1 MDAAIERHRTVDNPT
16 SLNKSSGLIFIQFI
30 IIMIID
36 FFLYTFK
43 TFYEYA
49 QQYYKTDNV
58 CMMLYLFY
66 FKVLIKNFVNMF
78 NIFICTSTTTTDMKE
93 TTISFQNNV
102 SSTPTSN
109 ILLENKTG
117 MFLYILSVAIQYKNR
132 YIFKQLLDLY
142 NSSKINRL
150 FSSYSL

>member
-1 MDAAIERHRTVDNPT
+1 
-16 SLNKSSGLIFIQFI
+16 
-30 IIMIID
+30 
-36 FFLYTFK
+36 
-43 TFYEYA
+43 
-49 QQYYKTDNV
+49 
-58 CMMLYLFY
+58 
-66 FKVLIKNFVNMF
+66 MF
-78 NIFICTSTTTTDMKE
+78 NIFICTYTTTTDIKE
-93 TTISFQNNV
+93 TTISVQNNV

-117 MFLYILSVAIQYKNR
+117 MLLYILSVAIQYKNR

>member
-1 MDAAIERHRTVDNPT
+1 
-16 SLNKSSGLIFIQFI
+16 
-30 IIMIID
+30 
-36 FFLYTFK
+36 
-43 TFYEYA
+43 
-49 QQYYKTDNV
+49 
-58 CMMLYLFY
+58 
-66 FKVLIKNFVNMF
+66 MF
-78 NIFICTSTTTTDMKE
+78 NIFICTYTTTTDMKE

-102 SSTPTSN
+102 SSTLTSN

-117 MFLYILSVAIQYKNR
+117 IFLYILSVAIQYKNR

>member
-66 FKVLIKNFVNMF
+66 FKVLI
-78 NIFICTSTTTTDMKE
+78 
-93 TTISFQNNV
+93 
-102 SSTPTSN
+102 
-109 ILLENKTG
+109 
-117 MFLYILSVAIQYKNR
+117 
-132 YIFKQLLDLY
+132 
-142 NSSKINRL
+142 
-150 FSSYSL
+150 